1 MRLKAK
7 EDDIYKLMD
16 QRDTSV
22 SAWKAFRLFQAYLQT
37 GH

>member
-16 QRDTSV
+16 HKEIGI
-22 SAWKAFRLFQAYLQT
+22 WLQQVAVEL
-37 GH
+37 